1 VERPARLDGQA
12 VLFADDDAVLRQLSS
27 VGIAAAGGEAFAA
40 ANGREAVR
48 ILERTGIDLAVVD
61 IFMPERDGVETITEA
76 KRRWPQLK
84 IIAISGVSHYR
95 GLDVLNMARLAGA
108 DLVLPKPFGLNDLLE
123 HIARL
128 LDAGRPG

>member
-12 VLFADDDAVLRQLSS
+12 VLIADDDAALRQLSC
-27 VGIAAAGGEAFAA
+27 VGIVAAGGEAFEAA
-40 ANGREAVR
+40 DGREAVR
-48 ILERTGIDLAVVD
+48 VLERTGIDLAVVD

-76 KRRWPQLK
+76 KRRWPRLK
-84 IIAISGVSHYR
+84 IIAISGVCDYR
-95 GLDVLNMARLAGA
+95 GLDVLHMAQSVGA

>member
-12 VLFADDDAVLRQLSS
+12 VLIADDDAVLRQLSS
-27 VGIAAAGGEAFAA
+27 LGIVAAGGEAFEA
-40 ANGREAVR
+40 ANGRAAVR
-48 ILERTGIDLAVVD
+48 LLERTGIDLAVVD
-61 IFMPERDGVETITEA
+61 IFMPEDDGVQTIMEA

-84 IIAISGVSHYR
+84 IIAISGVSQYGR
-95 GLDVLNMARLAGA
+95 LDVLTLARLAGA
-108 DLVLPKPFGLNDLLE
+108 DLVLPKPFGLNDLVE